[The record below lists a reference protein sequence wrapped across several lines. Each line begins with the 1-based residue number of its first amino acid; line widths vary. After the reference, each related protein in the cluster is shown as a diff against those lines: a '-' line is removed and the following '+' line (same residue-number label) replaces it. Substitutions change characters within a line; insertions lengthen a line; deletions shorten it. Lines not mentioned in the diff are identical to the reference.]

1 MAPATFSY
9 WVSGICWPLP
19 PVLPGNS
26 VPASHVHLLPESKF
40 SVQLQHRENVLCSA
54 EKTAKQSCLRAM
66 SVAAGLVN
74 RRNSQILFVTPPT
87 PVFLPG
93 ESHGQRSLAGYSLQS
108 RKVRHDWSDWAHT
121 VHWPNPGAT
130 CPQNTDIIPCRSR
143 SGDHLSDKLYTVLTM
158 TSSWIQ
164 YPSFFS

>member
-1 MAPATFSY
+1 MAPATFSC

-19 PVLPGNS
+19 PVLTGNS

-74 RRNSQILFVTPPT
+74 RRTSQVLFVTPPT

-93 ESHGQRSLAGYSLQS
+93 ESHGQRSLAGYTWQS
-108 RKVRHDWSDWAHT
+108 DMIEATEHTHT

-130 CPQNTDIIPCRSR
+130 CPQKTDIFPCRSR

-158 TSSWIQ
+158 TSSCIQ
-164 YPSFFS
+164 YPRFFS